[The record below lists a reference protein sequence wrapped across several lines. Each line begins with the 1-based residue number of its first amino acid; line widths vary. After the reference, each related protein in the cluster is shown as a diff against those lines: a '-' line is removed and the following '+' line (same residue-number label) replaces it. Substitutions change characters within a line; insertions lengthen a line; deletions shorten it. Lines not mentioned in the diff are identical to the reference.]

1 MRDVLLKPGQARTLS
16 MLGVVT
22 VLLVALAIFAV
33 SMQRRALTS
42 DFETRLMFP
51 ELAEQVNDAA
61 RIEIASRLSNV
72 TVVRDADGEQW
83 RLNEKDKYPARAEL
97 VKQTVVGLSDLELVE
112 ERTALADWHKHI
124 NLTDPADK
132 GTGVR
137 VSVYDAEGG
146 ELASLIVGKLEGSAD
161 IDGTGTIYV
170 RHADEDQAYVARGS
184 FNLEQQP
191 VTWLDTSIL
200 DLAPGRVTQ
209 VDVSPVDSDAYAVV
223 LVEGAAGDTPQ
234 YEIADLAE
242 TLQPV
247 TDYAIAGIGNG
258 LVGLVFTDV
267 EPRADIALEAPV
279 TSVYRTG
286 DGLEVI
292 VQAEKLG
299 RSYYAALDAR
309 AADGADDAVVQEA
322 EALSARLS
330 PYAFAL
336 STPRGADLTRTLDA
350 LVEDKPAEGA
360 EVDLEAV
367 DDTGGAN

>member
-51 ELAEQVNDAA
+51 QLAEQVNEAA
-61 RIEIASRLSNV
+61 RIEIISRLSTV
-72 TVVRDADGEQW
+72 TVVRDADSDQW
-83 RLNEKDKYPARAEL
+83 RLNEKEMHPARADL
-97 VKQTVVGLSDLELVE
+97 VKRTVVGLSDLELVE

-137 VSVYDAEGG
+137 VSVYDAAGE
-146 ELASLIVGKLEGSAD
+146 ELAALIVGKLEGSAD

-184 FNLEQQP
+184 FNLEQKP
-191 VTWLDTSIL
+191 VAWLDTGIV
-200 DLAPGRVTQ
+200 DLAPGRVTR
-209 VDVSPVDSDAYAVV
+209 VDVRPSEGDAYAVV
-223 LVEGAAGDTPQ
+223 LVGGDGASKPA
-234 YEIADLAE
+234 YAIADLAD

-247 TDYAIAGIGNG
+247 TEYAINGIGNG
-258 LVGLVFTDV
+258 LAGLVFTDV
-267 EPRADIALEAPV
+267 EPREEITLEAPV
-279 TSVYRTG
+279 TSIYRTD
-286 DGLEVI
+286 DGLEVT
-292 VQAEKLG
+292 VRAEKLG
-299 RSYYAALDAR
+299 RSYYAMLDAG
-309 AADGADDAVVQEA
+309 AADGADAAVVQEA

-350 LVEDKPAEGA
+350 LVEEKSAEGA
-360 EVDLEAV
+360 EVDPDAV
-367 DDTGGAN
+367 DGAN